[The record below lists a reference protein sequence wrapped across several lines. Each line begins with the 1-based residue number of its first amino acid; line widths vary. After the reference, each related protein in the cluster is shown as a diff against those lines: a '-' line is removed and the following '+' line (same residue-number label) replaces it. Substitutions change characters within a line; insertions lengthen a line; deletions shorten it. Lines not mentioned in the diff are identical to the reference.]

1 MKPFA
6 FCPSCSVKL
15 DGDANTDQGATCP
28 GCGRRWYRNSAPT
41 AGAVILSGDRALI
54 TERGV
59 EPEKGRY
66 DIPGGFLTAGEAPLD
81 GLRRELREELGDIEV
96 EVGPAVQMV
105 PHRYGEEGDYVLAIG
120 FVAKLVSGE
129 PEAGDDVAAVRWITR
144 DEVDD
149 VEFAWEHD
157 RELVRKA
164 LDGAIEGSD

>member
-1 MKPFA
+1 M
-6 FCPSCSVKL
+6 
-15 DGDANTDQGATCP
+15 
-28 GCGRRWYRNSAPT
+28 
-41 AGAVILSGDRALI
+41 ILRGDRALI

-59 EPEKGRY
+59 EPEKGRF

-96 EVGPAVQMV
+96 EIGPPVQMV

-120 FVAKLVSGE
+120 FVAELVSGE
-129 PEAGDDVAAVRWITR
+129 PVAGDDVASVRWVTR
-144 DEVDD
+144 DEVDA

-164 LDGAIEGSD
+164 LERATGGSD